1 MLLKDAHFP
10 QGGNSGGVAGAINAL
25 ASADCDV
32 AITELDIS
40 GASSSE
46 YTFVVRSCLNQPRCI
61 GITSWGVSDAVCLLC
76 SFLALLLI

>member
-1 MLLKDAHFP
+1 MISVHYL
-10 QGGNSGGVAGAINAL
+10 QGSNSGGVAGAINAL

-32 AITELDIS
+32 AITELDIA

-61 GITSWGVSDAVCLLC
+61 GITSWGVSDAVL
-76 SFLALLLI
+76 SSTLLLRSLLI